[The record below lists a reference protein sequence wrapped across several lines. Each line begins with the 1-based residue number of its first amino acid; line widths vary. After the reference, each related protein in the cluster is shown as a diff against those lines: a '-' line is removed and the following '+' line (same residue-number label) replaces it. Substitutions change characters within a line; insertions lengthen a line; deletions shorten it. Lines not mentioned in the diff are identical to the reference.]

1 MGNSFLIDNGMK
13 GLVSIIIPCYN
24 DGRYIE
30 QAIQSILDQTYSNRE
45 IIVIDDGSNNETK
58 NILKDLDQKI
68 DLLITQ
74 ENQGT
79 SAARN
84 IGISYAKG
92 KFILPLDSDDYFEP
106 DFIEKSVNILEKDS
120 RVGLVTCHAHII
132 KDDNIT
138 GEIISVGG
146 QAKDMLIRN
155 GVLANSLFR
164 KKVWEDV
171 SGYDEKMVQGYEDWD
186 FNISIT
192 QKGWQV
198 YVIDEFLFNYR
209 LKKKSRN
216 TFANFSHKYDLLTY
230 INLKHQDT
238 FVNNYSENIQNL
250 FSQMEKIEKE
260 KIRIEN
266 SLSNRLGMVILKPI
280 RLIRSILNKNSPSY

>member
-1 MGNSFLIDNGMK
+1 ME
-13 GLVSIIIPCYN
+13 GLVSIIIPYYN
-24 DGRYIE
+24 DGQYIE
-30 QAIQSILDQTYSNRE
+30 QAIQSILDQTYSNME

-74 ENQGT
+74 ENKGT

-84 IGISYAKG
+84 IGISSAKG

-146 QAKDMLIRN
+146 QARDMLIRN

-216 TFANFSHKYDLLTY
+216 TIANFSHKYDLLTY

-250 FSQMEKIEKE
+250 FARMEKIEKE
-260 KIRIEN
+260 KIKIEN
-266 SLSNRLGMVILKPI
+266 SLANRLGRVILKPV
-280 RLIRSILNKNSPSY
+280 RLIRSILNRNSTRFVN